1 MNPYDSEWDEF
12 GNDLYSLLEVPQA
25 IQTTN
30 SQSVFTNKANKD
42 SNIKAL
48 VDSTALEW
56 HQSDIYG
63 LFIIPFWC
71 IA

>member
-1 MNPYDSEWDEF
+1 MQPNDSEWDEF
-12 GNDLYSLLEVPQA
+12 GNDLYSLPEVPQA

-56 HQSDIYG
+56 HQ
-63 LFIIPFWC
+63 
-71 IA
+71 

>member
-1 MNPYDSEWDEF
+1 MHPNDLEWDEF
-12 GNDLYSLLEVPQA
+12 GNDLYSLPEVPQA

-42 SNIKAL
+42 SKIKAL

-56 HQSDIYG
+56 HQ
-63 LFIIPFWC
+63 
-71 IA
+71 